1 MKAVVVKGIGEPKDV
16 LVLSDMTDPPAPA
29 QGQAIVRVRK
39 RVVHP
44 ADYQAIRGILPGGM
58 FASGGTPGIDGVGVT
73 DRRYQCHL
81 RDGKAHTFEFRGLSR
96 LPAGGSGQG
105 RRRSRSRAATRG
117 DDPGVLGM
125 RP

>member
-58 FASGGTPGIDGVGVT
+58 FASGGTPGIDGVGVVET
-73 DRRYQCHL
+73 VGADLDPATGIVPGTRVIFH
-81 RDGKAHTFEFRGLSR
+81 AVRGTWAER
-96 LPAGGSGQG
+96 IMLPATAMMQ
-105 RRRSRSRAATRG
+105 
-117 DDPGVLGM
+117 
-125 RP
+125 